1 MGKNNPRKQSSP
13 EAKKQ
18 AAIWC
23 AIAVIAVAVMMLMA
37 NPWKHQSAT
46 TAPQANSAAQTQSDA
61 KHEAKA
67 KKREKQRPRPTV
79 WNRKP
84 RPCSPVTR
92 NRSRTTCAT
101 Y

>member
-37 NPWKHQSAT
+37 NPWKHQPAT
-46 TAPQANSAAQTQSDA
+46 TGAPGQFGHPDPIRRETQSEG
-61 KHEAKA
+61 K
-67 KKREKQRPRPTV
+67 EKGKSSVHVRQSGTE
-79 WNRKP
+79 
-84 RPCSPVTR
+84 SPDHVHR
-92 NRSRTTCAT
+92 
-101 Y
+101 